1 MVLLVKAN
9 YFSTICVVSTKQPA
23 PIFVIS
29 LYLSLQR
36 RFWIDVVRKYSCF
49 GRVKVWPKLNLLRLY
64 QLMWDAIW
72 KSCCVGPAKVW
83 PPKLTPLTSSSLS
96 KVRLGTDNAP
106 LWKSNILASQKI
118 SPRCAKDIARFAKE
132 ISLLCKN
139 NLPALLPRFAFI
151 EVY

>member
-36 RFWIDVVRKYSCF
+36 RFWIDVVRKYSYF
-49 GRVKVWPKLNLLRLY
+49 GRVKFWPKLNLLRLY

-96 KVRLGTDNAP
+96 KVRLGTE
-106 LWKSNILASQKI
+106 I
-118 SPRCAKDIARFAKE
+118 SPLCQRNLPCFLRNLPLCQANLPHYAKQ
-132 ISLLCKN
+132 ISPLCKR
-139 NLPALLPRFAFI
+139 NLPALLPSFTYI
-151 EVY
+151 EDY